1 MSIEKNAGQLK
12 SALFT
17 VIGKE
22 ETRDYT
28 CTTINSVLYCMNLY
42 LCVAVN
48 IYTKKLTKLAHIV
61 TTGTNES
68 KNMCIN
74 AIVEQRNFFLCD
86 LLCCCLLQN
95 GGRDDN
101 LSAMCLVRQLSVKK

>member
-1 MSIEKNAGQLK
+1 
-12 SALFT
+12 
-17 VIGKE
+17 
-22 ETRDYT
+22 
-28 CTTINSVLYCMNLY
+28 MNLY

-74 AIVEQRNFFLCD
+74 AILEQRNFFLCD

-95 GGRDDN
+95 DGRDDN
-101 LSAMCLVRQLSVKK
+101 LSAMCLVGQLSVKK